1 MKNFIYT
8 TILAIALC
16 AALVIN
22 SIKLYEQTQLL
33 QDQLI
38 QVYVELQEV
47 RYKSS
52 EFYTEDNNNI
62 SEKIE
67 DNEL

>member
-1 MKNFIYT
+1 MRNFIYT

-16 AALVIN
+16 AALAVN
-22 SIKLYEQTQLL
+22 SIRLYKQIQLL
-33 QDQLI
+33 QEQLV
-38 QVYVELQEV
+38 QVYAELQEV

-52 EFYTEDNNNI
+52 EFYTKDNNNI